1 MGSGGSGAEC
11 GRVSAAGREATHDYS
26 RGLSARPGRRG
37 RRSRLSGALLLSGLI
52 GGVLL
57 IAADLSTLYEVRILT
72 VTKLSVA
79 GHAQHS
85 YALAV
90 VGAAV
95 LGMTAAAAGG
105 SRPGML
111 AVGLLGLLG
120 LVVAGIAGDFGD
132 VRSTGVIG
140 RLYENASAAPGR
152 GFYLE
157 TLGGILAMV
166 SGVGQL
172 LLPRPAPVRSRGE
185 GDPGAGAR
193 RRPRTTQAEPAAR
206 DPRAAEPSA
215 AVPRAAE
222 PRAATPGEPDPPG
235 EDAAWF

>member
-1 MGSGGSGAEC
+1 
-11 GRVSAAGREATHDYS
+11 
-26 RGLSARPGRRG
+26 
-37 RRSRLSGALLLSGLI
+37 LSGLI

-193 RRPRTTQAEPAAR
+193 RRPRSTQAEPAAR
-206 DPRAAEPSA
+206 DPRAAEPRAAVPRAAEPRAAEPRAAVPRAPEPSA

>member
-11 GRVSAAGREATHDYS
+11 GRVSAAGGEATHDYS
-26 RGLSARPGRRG
+26 RGISPRPGGRPGR
-37 RRSRLSGALLLSGLI
+37 SRLAGLLLLCGLI

-57 IAADLSTLYEVRILT
+57 IAADLSTLYEVRVLT

-95 LGMTAAAAGG
+95 LGMTAAAAAG

-120 LVVAGIAGDFGD
+120 LVVAAIAGDFGD
-132 VRSTGVIG
+132 VHSTGVIG
-140 RLYENASAAPGR
+140 QLYEDASAAPGR

-157 TLGGILAMV
+157 TLGGVLAIV

-172 LLPRPAPVRSRGE
+172 LLPDRSRRA
-185 GDPGAGAR
+185 GDPG
-193 RRPRTTQAEPAAR
+193 RPGDERPDESR
-206 DPRAAEPSA
+206 RAAPPPA
-215 AVPRAAE
+215 PPAE
-222 PRAATPGEPDPPG
+222 PG